1 MKTKFLLFLL
11 LVILTLSACAPS
23 VVPTKEFPEPIV
35 TEEPISVPAQ
45 AETAQQPEQSTSTAW
60 KTVRDERYGFGLA
73 VPCWWLV
80 SPIPAEG
87 SFGVMTIKNFDQAY
101 FNANSSKGFWEW
113 PNGTLKL
120 DVMITG
126 GIDPAKSDTDAFMQF
141 VDPTTTGLVSAE
153 QQQFG
158 AHTATVMTF
167 SNLVNTSD
175 LDEKLFIFRLAPD
188 KLLTV
193 APVPQNIIDTPD
205 FQAILAS
212 VVLSPDEQ
220 VTLPAINPAPALIEA
235 SCAG

>member
-1 MKTKFLLFLL
+1 MKTKFVVSLL
-11 LVILTLSACAPS
+11 LLAALISACAPS
-23 VVPTKEFPEPIV
+23 VPAAEEAPPFAV
-35 TEEPISVPAQ
+35 TEAPLPTGPQTEPPLQS
-45 AETAQQPEQSTSTAW
+45 EQPVSTAW

-220 VTLPAINPAPALIEA
+220 VTLPAITPAPALIEA